1 MIPVGP
7 YGDFGSDHPD
17 GKGTFAK
24 RKMARPSTGKPL
36 AAYVSTVLSCLSD
49 LRVIIMVFA
58 ETLGNHNW

>member
-36 AAYVSTVLSCLSD
+36 AAYVSITFLSYYQ
-49 LRVIIMVFA
+49 VTIMIFA
-58 ETLGNHNW
+58 ETLGNHYW

>member
-1 MIPVGP
+1 MNLGKKKKEEKMIPVGP

-36 AAYVSTVLSCLSD
+36 AAYVSKS
-49 LRVIIMVFA
+49 
-58 ETLGNHNW
+58 W

>member
-1 MIPVGP
+1 MNLGKKKKEEKMIPVGP

-36 AAYVSTVLSCLSD
+36 AAYVSLNPD
-49 LRVIIMVFA
+49 EI
-58 ETLGNHNW
+58 